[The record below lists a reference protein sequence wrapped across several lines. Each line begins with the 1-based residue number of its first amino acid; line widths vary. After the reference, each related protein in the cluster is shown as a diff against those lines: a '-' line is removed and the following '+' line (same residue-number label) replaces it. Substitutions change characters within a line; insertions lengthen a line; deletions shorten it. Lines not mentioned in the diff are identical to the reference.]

1 MIGDSWTRLDAQTCL
16 VCSEPLFASPA
27 LQDQPPSSR
36 LVGCPSGHFWRLDVE
51 GGLSVVV
58 QLPGLRSSLDS
69 GISALQDQ
77 RTALVNAAGT
87 KMLGL
92 ELAEAVLQGIE
103 VSLAALQEAVKAS
116 KEAVSEQSGR
126 VRVDAPPDGQLQE
139 LRRRLA
145 EGDDAQLVR
154 QPSGEF
160 VLKPQD
166 PD

>member
-1 MIGDSWTRLDAQTCL
+1 
-16 VCSEPLFASPA
+16 
-27 LQDQPPSSR
+27 
-36 LVGCPSGHFWRLDVE
+36 
-51 GGLSVVV
+51 
-58 QLPGLRSSLDS
+58 
-69 GISALQDQ
+69 
-77 RTALVNAAGT
+77 
-87 KMLGL
+87 MLGL